1 MSWMTAVASVP
12 DAASVSAPLRM
23 PAGLTLVTAALADRN
38 CCVDELGNSFGQRI
52 ARQYFRIGRLLNFAS
67 SSVMPTIKRAFG
79 KGDAHRVECRAHRPA
94 WLRPSP
100 THSTAMTL
108 VSRGMRELNG
118 TRLRPWIR
126 PITLI
131 GQSRLTNSDTRFCA

>member
-38 CCVDELGNSFGQRI
+38 CSSMNLVIPLASVSRASTSALG
-52 ARQYFRIGRLLNFAS
+52 LLKRAS
-67 SSVMPTIKRAFG
+67 SSVMPTISAHLAKVMLTVSNAKRTDRLCATFPDPLDCNHARLSR
-79 KGDAHRVECRAHRPA
+79 DARVKRHP
-94 WLRPSP
+94 PQ
-100 THSTAMTL
+100 
-108 VSRGMRELNG
+108 
-118 TRLRPWIR
+118 PWMR

-131 GQSRLTNSDTRFCA
+131 GHSRLTNSLTTFCA